1 MEVVTVDRHELPSEE
16 TIGKVVGEAVVI
28 VVSVGRS
35 VGRELV
41 VIVED

>member
-1 MEVVTVDRHELPSEE
+1 MEVVTVDRHELPSGE

-28 VVSVGRS
+28 VVSVGRF
-35 VGRELV
+35 VRRALV

>member
-16 TIGKVVGEAVVI
+16 TMGKVVGEAVVI

-35 VGRELV
+35 VERKLV

>member
-16 TIGKVVGEAVVI
+16 TIGKVVGEAVV
-28 VVSVGRS
+28 VGVSVGRS
-35 VGRELV
+35 VMTELV